1 LENKPKRMI
10 ITACPFC
17 TSMLTDATK
26 TKQIEEEIEVKD
38 LVELILEA
46 MG

>member
-1 LENKPKRMI
+1 
-10 ITACPFC
+10 
-17 TSMLTDATK
+17 MLTDATK